1 MDLLKLLHGFVRVV
15 LCISCTLSQRYRR
28 KGGGRFPLCIKNPHL
43 ELFSLP
49 QRYFTSQYKRPP
61 IDDFVELI
69 IENLEKWIW
78 ANQDGKEAW
87 RWGKKAW
94 RRCRN
99 GDWDHQGG
107 IQHWDKQT
115 NVIENPKHGI
125 LCLEHEPYCCQSKW
139 CWPVGCKQKLG
150 GLSLNHLRPEVEWRS
165 YFWQKQCRWWI
176 HYFGTLLYML
186 LLQPIMT
193 SFQFLGW
200 FVSFCSGIL
209 TKSGRVFCN

>member
-1 MDLLKLLHGFVRVV
+1 MCQISFHKSIQKTSDWRFCRVDER
-15 LCISCTLSQRYRR
+15 IWKNEYEPIKMAKKR
-28 KGGGRFPLCIKNPHL
+28 GDGGRKHG
-43 ELFSLP
+43 
-49 QRYFTSQYKRPP
+49 
-61 IDDFVELI
+61 DD
-69 IENLEKWIW
+69 
-78 ANQDGKEAW
+78 
-87 RWGKKAW
+87 
-94 RRCRN
+94 CRN

-115 NVIENPKHGI
+115 NVIQKPKHGI

-176 HYFGTLLYML
+176 HYFGTLLYLL

-193 SFQFLGW
+193 AGRYSFQFLGC
-200 FVSFCSGIL
+200 FVSFCSRIL
-209 TKSGRVFCN
+209 TKSGRFFCN

>member
-1 MDLLKLLHGFVRVV
+1 MYFLHFVTKV
-15 LCISCTLSQRYRR
+15 S
-28 KGGGRFPLCIKNPHL
+28 KEGGGGDFPYVSKIHIWNYFHCHKDISQVNTKDLRLTI
-43 ELFSLP
+43 LP
-49 QRYFTSQYKRPP
+49 GWW
-61 IDDFVELI
+61 
-69 IENLEKWIW
+69 ENLEKWIW

-115 NVIENPKHGI
+115 NVIQKPKHGI

-186 LLQPIMT
+186 LLQPIMAA
-193 SFQFLGW
+193 
-200 FVSFCSGIL
+200 
-209 TKSGRVFCN
+209 GRV

>member
-1 MDLLKLLHGFVRVV
+1 MSV
-15 LCISCTLSQRYRR
+15 IELSWTA
-28 KGGGRFPLCIKNPHL
+28 KNPHL

-87 RWGKKAW
+87 RWGKQAW

-115 NVIENPKHGI
+115 NVIENPKYGI

-165 YFWQKQCRWWI
+165 YFDKDSAAGESTTLGPSCTCYCYNLLWLLAGI
-176 HYFGTLLYML
+176 HSNFWVAL
-186 LLQPIMT
+186 
-193 SFQFLGW
+193 
-200 FVSFCSGIL
+200 
-209 TKSGRVFCN
+209 